1 MTRPRTPPSGF
12 RRATSRPSRTAAWM
26 LSGSWARASCCAA
39 RKRRRASASESRR
52 LRKCSAVAPDGPAA
66 APRRAWRRLAR
77 NFSSDRISSGGA
89 CVRSAG
95 GRGRAGSGGRRA
107 GSRSCAKVA
116 GVPGARGSAVRARA
130 AADSSP
136 RCARAAARSAR
147 VWVLG
152 RRGGGRGALWAVVG
166 WASSS
171 SACHCPGWNCA
182 ARRSSSSA
190 GMWVV
195 PGARWRSMRGSKKK
209 SFHAR
214 TRSSRVEG
222 AARSSKAWR

>member
-1 MTRPRTPPSGF
+1 MGAGRGQAAVLQGRGGGHRRPSPGGCANVLPWPLMVPPL
-12 RRATSRPSRTAAWM
+12 RRAGLGAGWR
-26 LSGSWARASCCAA
+26 
-39 RKRRRASASESRR
+39 
-52 LRKCSAVAPDGPAA
+52 
-66 APRRAWRRLAR
+66 RRLAR

-95 GRGRAGSGGRRA
+95 RRRRAGSGGRRA

-171 SACHCPGWNCA
+171 SACHCPAWNCA

-214 TRSSRVEG
+214 TRSSRVDG